1 VASQEQ
7 ERLSPPNQVCLLF
20 DIFMKPIITLAAVA
34 EVMRRPL
41 YSIGAGEL
49 GESANEVENN
59 LRRVLEISTKWNAV
73 LLLDE
78 CDVFLEQRSAK
89 SVERNKLVA
98 VFLRL
103 LEYYQGVMFLTTN
116 RIDSHDAAFES
127 RIHLTI
133 QFSKLDFDSRLH
145 VWKTFVRG
153 IQVESK
159 YASNMD
165 EEALRKLASHDL
177 NGRQIK
183 NVVKTARLLAASE
196 KQSLDINHVE
206 AVLRVR

>member
-1 VASQEQ
+1 ML
-7 ERLSPPNQVCLLF
+7 LSGEPGTG
-20 DIFMKPIITLAAVA
+20 KTLTAESVA

-49 GESANEVENN
+49 GESANEVEGH
-59 LRRVLEISTKWNAV
+59 LRRVLEISTKWEAV

-89 SVERNKLVA
+89 SIQRNKLVS

-116 RIDSHDAAFES
+116 RMEAHDPAFES

-153 IQVESK
+153 EQAESK
-159 YASNMD
+159 YASIVD
-165 EEALRKLASHDL
+165 EEGLRQLADQDL

-183 NVVKTARLLAASE
+183 NVVKTARLLAAAE
-196 KQSLDINHVE
+196 NQSLGLNHIE
-206 AVLRVR
+206 AVLRLK